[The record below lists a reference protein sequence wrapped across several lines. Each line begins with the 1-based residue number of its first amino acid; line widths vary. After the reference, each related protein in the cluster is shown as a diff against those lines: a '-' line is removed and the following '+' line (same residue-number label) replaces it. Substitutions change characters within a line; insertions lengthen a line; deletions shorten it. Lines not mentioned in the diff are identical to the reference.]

1 MAEKTKA
8 HEMAEKQRE
17 ISVSEFFAKN
27 RHLLGFDSP
36 RKALLMA
43 VKEAVDNSLD
53 ACEEARIM
61 PEIKVELQQLKEDR
75 FKIIIED
82 NGPGI
87 IKEQIPKIFGKLLYG
102 SKFHRLRCS
111 RGQQGIGISAVLLYG
126 QLTTGKGMYITSKIS
141 PRHAANYFEVQID
154 TQRNEPLIAQDKT
167 VEWNKDQGTKI
178 EIEMQAAYQKGKQS
192 VDEYLKE
199 IALINPHATIIY
211 KTPDKE
217 TINYPRGVDQLPK
230 EAKEIKPHPYGVEL
244 GVLIR
249 MLHST
254 SAGTVGSFLQND
266 FSRISQQLATEI
278 CEKAKVSPRA
288 RPSTIA
294 REEAE
299 NLFNVIQQT
308 KIIAP
313 PTDCLNPLGEI
324 ALVKGLK
331 KEIDAEFYTAVTRP
345 PTVYRG
351 NPFCIEVGIAY
362 GGSLPKED
370 SIKLMRYAN
379 RVPLLYQQG
388 GCSSSEAIMDT
399 AWKSYGLSQS
409 RESLP
414 VGPVVIVIHMVS
426 VWVTFTSEAKEA
438 IAHYQEIIKEMKLA
452 IQEAGRQMGSYIR
465 KTVHAR
471 EQQEKIDLF
480 EKYIPELVNSLHV
493 LTGEKKEL
501 LQEELSKSLKK
512 NIKDLLA
519 EVKDAENTEIK
530 GKNVAFGD
538 KQQTLDVED
547 EDGN

>member
-126 QLTTGKGMYITSKIS
+126 QLTTGKGMHITSKIS

-426 VWVTFTSEAKEA
+426 VWVPFTSEAKEA

>member
-1 MAEKTKA
+1 M
-8 HEMAEKQRE
+8 H
-17 ISVSEFFAKN
+17 
-27 RHLLGFDSP
+27 
-36 RKALLMA
+36 
-43 VKEAVDNSLD
+43 
-53 ACEEARIM
+53 
-61 PEIKVELQQLKEDR
+61 
-75 FKIIIED
+75 
-82 NGPGI
+82 
-87 IKEQIPKIFGKLLYG
+87 
-102 SKFHRLRCS
+102 
-111 RGQQGIGISAVLLYG
+111 
-126 QLTTGKGMYITSKIS
+126 ITSKIS

-217 TINYPRGVDQLPK
+217 TINYPRGVNQLPK

-362 GGSLPKED
+362 GGSLPK
-370 SIKLMRYAN
+370 RRFY
-379 RVPLLYQQG
+379 
-388 GCSSSEAIMDT
+388 
-399 AWKSYGLSQS
+399 
-409 RESLP
+409 
-414 VGPVVIVIHMVS
+414 
-426 VWVTFTSEAKEA
+426 
-438 IAHYQEIIKEMKLA
+438 
-452 IQEAGRQMGSYIR
+452 
-465 KTVHAR
+465 
-471 EQQEKIDLF
+471 KINALR
-480 EKYIPELVNSLHV
+480 
-493 LTGEKKEL
+493 
-501 LQEELSKSLKK
+501 
-512 NIKDLLA
+512 
-519 EVKDAENTEIK
+519 
-530 GKNVAFGD
+530 
-538 KQQTLDVED
+538 
-547 EDGN
+547 